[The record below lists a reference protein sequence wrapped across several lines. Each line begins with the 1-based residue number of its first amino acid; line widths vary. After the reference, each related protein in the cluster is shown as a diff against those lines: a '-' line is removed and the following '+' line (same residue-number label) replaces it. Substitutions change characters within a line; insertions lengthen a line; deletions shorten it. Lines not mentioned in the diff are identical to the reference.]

1 MSQAAKS
8 LFVFGI
14 YLCGLGLIL
23 LLVPNLMLQ
32 FFGAT
37 TTNEVWIRINGM
49 FVLCLSF
56 YYVQA
61 ARKELTIFIRWTV
74 WTRVAVILFFTAFVL
89 LVSAPKALLLFGLID
104 LSAAI
109 WTWLALKKEEARPP
123 NFPGDL
129 LNKDMRRTRIRLSL
143 YPLLFRLRRRFCRV
157 INAASALALRASPCA
172 ARPSDSRSVFRSLAR
187 RGGRA

>member
-23 LLVPNLMLQ
+23 LLVPNEILRV
-32 FFGAT
+32 FGAPP
-37 TTNEVWIRINGM
+37 TNEVWIRINGM

-61 ARKELTIFIRWTV
+61 ARNELTIVIRWTI
-74 WTRVAVILFFTAFVL
+74 WGRVAVIFFFTAFVL

-104 LSAAI
+104 LLSAI
-109 WTWLALKKEEARPP
+109 WTWLALKKSARSAPSVS
-123 NFPGDL
+123 NNIG
-129 LNKDMRRTRIRLSL
+129 L
-143 YPLLFRLRRRFCRV
+143 YQ
-157 INAASALALRASPCA
+157 
-172 ARPSDSRSVFRSLAR
+172 
-187 RGGRA
+187 